1 MRKRK
6 GSQREKHSWK
16 PALQRLRPILM
27 TAIATTDALIPLA
40 LGFEG
45 GSQVISKGLGV
56 TVIGGL
62 ISSTL
67 LTLLIVPIVYEVL
80 AKFRRKKPG
89 MEEE

>member
-1 MRKRK
+1 
-6 GSQREKHSWK
+6 
-16 PALQRLRPILM
+16 
-27 TAIATTDALIPLA
+27 
-40 LGFEG
+40 
-45 GSQVISKGLGV
+45 LGV